1 VSQSHQLAAIM
12 FTDIVGYTALMGKD
26 EQKALKLLEKNQS
39 IQRNLIEQYH
49 GKLLKEMADG
59 LMSSFNSVID
69 AVQCAIGIQIGFRE
83 DVDLN
88 IKIGIHLGD
97 VLFKEGDIFGD
108 GVNIASRIEA
118 LAQKGEILVSESVY
132 LNVKNQQGI
141 HTEFVREEH
150 LKNVEEPVKIYKVE
164 VQKSLKE
171 TVEPAFKIATDRSEK
186 KEAKK
191 WKKIFAG
198 IIALI
203 VIAVGVF
210 AVMKYSLSGKRELVE
225 NRITVAHFRNET
237 GDQSLDYLERMTADH
252 LTQGIG
258 QVNFVE
264 VTSVVSENVI
274 DASLEAREQMLIL
287 SEKTSA
293 NIIVTGVFYKEGN
306 TLIFQPDVFNISANK
321 PLKTLQHIRG
331 KTADPSA
338 ILDDLLQRVL
348 SLLAFKFDLDWKTY
362 SDYMGNVPTYDAY
375 KEFKEGW
382 ELYIGNYKYIESI
395 ERFNKALELDSTF
408 HHAHSMIIGAYL
420 DNGSYAQADS
430 VVRILNQKR
439 NLLTLN
445 ERKLLRF
452 YESWVNGD
460 LLGTLEVSREII
472 EFDAD
477 WGYNVGWAASQV
489 NRLHEAEE
497 WFSKIDPDDSWVE
510 SFEHYWGQYG
520 AVLHMQGKHEDELRI
535 VNDRRSRFPD
545 SRYAIAAEVVAH
557 IALGNLKSAF
567 ILKKDFYATLKGI
580 NPGLRYTWIALEFSA
595 HGYYREARKSIEEA
609 MQWFIERP
617 DSEKTMHRI
626 DLFDALYH
634 SEFLYNQK
642 GAATEPED
650 LQLTSE
656 RNPRIQ
662 MMFQITTELVNEN
675 PMNES
680 YLGRSGILYGCLGDS
695 KNASRILT
703 ILEGLDKP
711 YIYGSNIYW
720 QAAVSAQ
727 MGQHSRAVALLYDAN
742 SQGYPFSIDFH
753 RNTIWEPLR
762 DQTDFIEFM
771 LPKK

>member
-1 VSQSHQLAAIM
+1 
-12 FTDIVGYTALMGKD
+12 
-26 EQKALKLLEKNQS
+26 
-39 IQRNLIEQYH
+39 
-49 GKLLKEMADG
+49 
-59 LMSSFNSVID
+59 
-69 AVQCAIGIQIGFRE
+69 
-83 DVDLN
+83 
-88 IKIGIHLGD
+88 
-97 VLFKEGDIFGD
+97 
-108 GVNIASRIEA
+108 
-118 LAQKGEILVSESVY
+118 
-132 LNVKNQQGI
+132 
-141 HTEFVREEH
+141 
-150 LKNVEEPVKIYKVE
+150 
-164 VQKSLKE
+164 
-171 TVEPAFKIATDRSEK
+171 
-186 KEAKK
+186 
-191 WKKIFAG
+191 
-198 IIALI
+198 
-203 VIAVGVF
+203 
-210 AVMKYSLSGKRELVE
+210 
-225 NRITVAHFRNET
+225 
-237 GDQSLDYLERMTADH
+237 
-252 LTQGIG
+252 
-258 QVNFVE
+258 
-264 VTSVVSENVI
+264 
-274 DASLEAREQMLIL
+274 
-287 SEKTSA
+287 
-293 NIIVTGVFYKEGN
+293 
-306 TLIFQPDVFNISANK
+306 
-321 PLKTLQHIRG
+321 
-331 KTADPSA
+331 
-338 ILDDLLQRVL
+338 
-348 SLLAFKFDLDWKTY
+348 
-362 SDYMGNVPTYDAY
+362 MGNVPTYDAY

-382 ELYIGNYKYIESI
+382 ELYIGNSKYIESI

-408 HHAHSMIIGAYL
+408 HHAHSMIIGVYL

-452 YESWVNGD
+452 FESWVNGD

-477 WGYNVGWAASQV
+477 WGYNVGWGAVRV
-489 NRLHEAEE
+489 NRLHEAEK
-497 WFSKIDPDDSWVE
+497 WFSRIDPDNSWVE
-510 SFEHYWGQYG
+510 SFESYWGHYG
-520 AVLHMQGKHEDELRI
+520 AVLHLQSEHDDELRI

-545 SRYAIAAEVVAH
+545 SRYALVAEVVAH
-557 IALGNLKSAF
+557 IALGHLKSAVS
-567 ILKKDFYATLKGI
+567 LKKDFNAALKGI
-580 NPGLRYTWIALEFSA
+580 NPGLGHIWIAMEFSA
-595 HGYYREARKSIEEA
+595 LGYDREARKSIEEA
-609 MQWFIERP
+609 IQWFVERS
-617 DSEKTMHRI
+617 DSEKAMHRI

-634 SEFLYNQK
+634 SEFLFNQK

-662 MMFQITTELVNEN
+662 MMFQITTELVNED